1 MAYNTIMEFIETSI
15 FTKLADVLFSDVEYR
30 ELQLVLLTNPTAGDL
45 IQGSGGLRK
54 IRWHG
59 SSRGKRGGSRVIYYW
74 DAGDKIYML
83 YGYKKNQQADLTP
96 EQLRT
101 LSRLVKEQLK

>member
-15 FTKLADVLFSDVEYR
+15 FTKLAGVLFSDVEYR

-54 IRWHG
+54 IRWLG
-59 SSRGKRGGSRVIYYW
+59 SSRGNRGGSRVIYYW
-74 DAGDKIYML
+74 DAGDKIYAIWL
-83 YGYKKNQQADLTP
+83 
-96 EQLRT
+96 
-101 LSRLVKEQLK
+101 

>member
-1 MAYNTIMEFIETSI
+1 MEFIETSI
-15 FTKLADVLFSDVEYR
+15 FAKLVDALFTDAEYH
-30 ELQLVLLTNPTAGDL
+30 ELQFALLTNPIAGDL

-59 SSRGKRGGSRVIYYW
+59 SSRGKRGGSRIIYYW

-83 YGYKKNQQADLTP
+83 YGYKKNRQSDLTP
-96 EQLRT
+96 EQLKT
-101 LSRLVKEQLK
+101 LSKLVKEQLK